1 MKVKN
6 RYRKWAR
13 FDNWTTRK
21 IIECF
26 SLDITASKAS
36 EILNIE
42 RKTINNWYEYIREI
56 IFIECEKEKQE
67 KLWWWIYELDESY
80 FWPTRIKWKR
90 GRWAWWKTIV
100 FWLLK
105 RDWKVYTEIVP
116 DATAKSLIP
125 IIRGKIDPWS
135 IINTDWWRA
144 YSGLVE
150 MWYEKH
156 YRVHHWKNEFARWKQ
171 YINGIES
178 FWSYTKRRLRKFNG
192 VKKRILSITFERI
205 RI

>member
-56 IFIECEKEKQE
+56 IFLECEKEKQE
-67 KLWWWIYELDESY
+67 KLW
-80 FWPTRIKWKR
+80 
-90 GRWAWWKTIV
+90 
-100 FWLLK
+100 
-105 RDWKVYTEIVP
+105 
-116 DATAKSLIP
+116 
-125 IIRGKIDPWS
+125 
-135 IINTDWWRA
+135 
-144 YSGLVE
+144 
-150 MWYEKH
+150 
-156 YRVHHWKNEFARWKQ
+156 
-171 YINGIES
+171 
-178 FWSYTKRRLRKFNG
+178 
-192 VKKRILSITFERI
+192 
-205 RI
+205 